1 MEFIFDYQ
9 KEHTQQLKS
18 FLKEQGISKGLLAKI
33 KFQGGKIFVNDVI
46 QNVLYYLKS
55 GDQVRIIIPNEGEH
69 ETVLLDETPIDI
81 VFEDEHILV
90 VNKPAGVSS
99 IPAQYH
105 PNHTMANR
113 VKAHYKRQGYVNQ
126 VVHVVTRLDRDT
138 SGLMLFAKHGFA
150 HAKLDVQLREKNF
163 VKKYQALLSGK
174 VDTLVAHD
182 RIELPIGRDYTS
194 LIKRMVSEEGRYAN
208 TEYWL
213 EKRNDE
219 LALAGGHGPHGR
231 RHRRSRRAAR
241 AHDQATGRG
250 DHCCAMPPAWPPG
263 GGRREPQHGG
273 RPGRSRG
280 GHAASCWRTPCIP
293 PDRAARSVPRR
304 WRATHPA

>member
-99 IPAQYH
+99 IPAQYP

-219 LALAGGHGPHGR
+219 LALVDIQLH
-231 RHRRSRRAAR
+231 
-241 AHDQATGRG
+241 TGRTHQIRVHFSAIGCPLVG
-250 DHCCAMPPAWPPG
+250 DDMYGGTMDLPLVRQALHCY
-263 GGRREPQHGG
+263 ELHF
-273 RPGRSRG
+273 
-280 GHAASCWRTPCIP
+280 
-293 PDRAARSVPRR
+293 
-304 WRATHPA
+304 THPFTKKALAFQCPLPTDMAEIRQTIETR

>member
-194 LIKRMVSEEGRYAN
+194 MIKRMVSEEGRYAN

-219 LALAGGHGPHGR
+219 LALVDIQLH
-231 RHRRSRRAAR
+231 
-241 AHDQATGRG
+241 TGRTHQIRVHFSAIGCPLVG
-250 DHCCAMPPAWPPG
+250 DDMYGGTMDLPLVRQALHCY
-263 GGRREPQHGG
+263 ELHF
-273 RPGRSRG
+273 
-280 GHAASCWRTPCIP
+280 
-293 PDRAARSVPRR
+293 
-304 WRATHPA
+304 THPFTKKALAFQCPLPTDMAEIRQTIETR

>member
-55 GDQVRIIIPNEGEH
+55 GDQVRVIIPDEGEH

-219 LALAGGHGPHGR
+219 LALVDIQLH
-231 RHRRSRRAAR
+231 
-241 AHDQATGRG
+241 TGRTHQIRVHFSAIGCPLVG
-250 DHCCAMPPAWPPG
+250 DDMYGGTMDLPLVRQALHCY
-263 GGRREPQHGG
+263 ELHF
-273 RPGRSRG
+273 
-280 GHAASCWRTPCIP
+280 
-293 PDRAARSVPRR
+293 
-304 WRATHPA
+304 THPFTKKALAFQCPLPTDMAEIRQTIETR